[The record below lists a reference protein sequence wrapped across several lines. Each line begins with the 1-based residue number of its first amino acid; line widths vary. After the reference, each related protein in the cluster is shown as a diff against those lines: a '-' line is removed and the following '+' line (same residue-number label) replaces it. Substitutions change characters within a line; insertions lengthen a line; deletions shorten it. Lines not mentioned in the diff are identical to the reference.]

1 MKARILTTTVVF
13 TGLIPGTGHLLLGR
27 PKKALGLFLVF
38 AALVAGFLLSDWF
51 LIKILMVMVYF
62 SIAIPAWM
70 EAYQIARYGR
80 NKINTDARWYTVTLL
95 LFTGF
100 SALPLLWQ
108 NSNFSKKSKILWS
121 LAVTLLAM
129 AFFSAL
135 IAYRDFLETTIKGIF
150 S

>member
-1 MKARILTTTVVF
+1 VKTGLLTAAVIF
-13 TGLIPGTGHLLLGR
+13 TGIIPGTGHLLLGR

-38 AALVAGFLLSDWF
+38 AGIITGFLLSDWF
-51 LIKILMVMVYF
+51 LIKILLVMVYF
-62 SIAIPAWM
+62 SIAIPAWI
-70 EAYQIARYGR
+70 ESYQIARYGES
-80 NKINTDARWYTVTLL
+80 NINIDARWYTVILL

-108 NSNFSKKSKILWS
+108 NNNFSKKSKVLWS
-121 LAVTLLAM
+121 IAVPLLAI
-129 AFFSAL
+129 AFFSLL